1 MSWEEVIKEA
11 QEAIVNCDEDK
22 AVAVARQ
29 AIDAG
34 LDLVG
39 VLNEG
44 FSAGIR
50 KVGDMFGRG
59 EIFLPELIL
68 SAEVMKKVTGV
79 LEEAIAGGA
88 AQDKKATIL
97 IATVEG
103 DVHDIG
109 KGIVISLLKTQG
121 FEVIDLGRD
130 VPVDRIIEE
139 AIKVDA
145 DIIGTSALLTTTLAE
160 Q

>member
-11 QEAIVNCDEDK
+11 QEAIANCDEDK

-68 SAEVMKKVTGV
+68 SAEVMKRSPGFWRRPSP
-79 LEEAIAGGA
+79 
-88 AQDKKATIL
+88 
-97 IATVEG
+97 EG
-103 DVHDIG
+103 PPRT
-109 KGIVISLLKTQG
+109 KGDHSH
-121 FEVIDLGRD
+121 RH
-130 VPVDRIIEE
+130 R
-139 AIKVDA
+139 
-145 DIIGTSALLTTTLAE
+145 
-160 Q
+160 